1 MKVLQID
8 ISWTNYVQ
16 VANDL
21 NVSSVQNYEYQ
32 SMLIVHMC
40 VHVSQCCSF
49 PVVNQLTY

>member
-21 NVSSVQNYEYQ
+21 NVSSVQIMNTN
-32 SMLIVHMC
+32 LC
-40 VHVSQCCSF
+40 
-49 PVVNQLTY
+49 